1 MVRYTENLLN
11 LDSCVIHGEKDNVDE
26 YMAAMDLFAFSSLLE
41 LNPISLKEALSW
53 GMKTFLN
60 KLDVYSDYFD
70 DNDLVTYIKNDN
82 LYKYLESMT
91 KLTSD
96 IHSEDN
102 NKITHSFENTIG
114 KVEILGSDNFNY
126 LVKFFNSE
134 GQVSFKDKIT
144 NNMWSKG
151 LVGACGRV
159 R

>member
-1 MVRYTENLLN
+1 MNTWLQWIYSR
-11 LDSCVIHGEKDNVDE
+11 
-26 YMAAMDLFAFSSLLE
+26 FPSLLE

-114 KVEILGSDNFNY
+114 KVEILGSDNF
-126 LVKFFNSE
+126 
-134 GQVSFKDKIT
+134 
-144 NNMWSKG
+144 
-151 LVGACGRV
+151 
-159 R
+159 